1 MHNRSRLEIAT
12 ISFQSSSSK
21 IRAIIEN
28 LKDSEQHKELLELLQ
43 QLQSKEQAKMKFTL
57 IVQVVHAK

>member
-1 MHNRSRLEIAT
+1 MPNRSRLETAT